1 MVASG
6 PADFIRL
13 PAAHTVMKVLLG
25 VGGGDDSDIAL
36 DRTLERAAEADD
48 DLTIGV
54 FASNNTTIDEV
65 EQTVKDRLATA
76 NVDADIR
83 RIEEQ
88 PASRLVE
95 LAETEAFDQL
105 VIGGGQRSPMGKI
118 SLGAITEFVLL
129 NAQVTVRL
137 ER

>member
-1 MVASG
+1 
-6 PADFIRL
+6 
-13 PAAHTVMKVLLG
+13 MKVLLG
-25 VGGGDDSDIAL
+25 VGGGEDSDIAL
-36 DRTLERAAEADD
+36 DRTLERAAEAGD

-54 FASNNTTIDEV
+54 FGSNNATIEEV

-76 NVDADIR
+76 DVDADIR

-95 LAETEAFDQL
+95 LAETESFDQL